1 MFAKWTVIVSVLI
14 CIKGFALGSIS
25 PEKPSDYSMYDN
37 QFYRVGDTEL
47 DDEVTDCALV
57 EHQFK
62 KGYIRLREYLERKRG
77 CGRRGKLKNIE
88 GIEKSTED
96 DINKDNIAEIA
107 KSTTEDY
114 DYGPESY
121 KAAVK
126 QAPKPITMPQVIKTF
141 QGHKLTQVPYHYAF
155 PAKAAVPQRAS
166 HVSFQRNQPSRPTIA
181 DYENHSQ
188 DLALSFKSNP
198 QYTTLAS
205 NSLEKGNYG
214 SPTAQAYLASSFSHN
229 NVDQYSRL
237 ASNSDNL
244 NVQTPQHDLLQTF
257 YPDTLHERSHTVAN
271 VAVGN
276 PLFVKSLDAKTQAPL
291 SAQNAATNK
300 VSPLLENAIKNFEKN
315 SFSKPA
321 NVSGYNRNQ
330 VKLQIFNKTATKPV
344 NSGEKNNENENIDDA
359 HADMRDPDTDAA
371 DDNSKSIDQEPP
383 SEPGIDDE
391 PAGQTMNEPNK
402 SSTDGRPHNLKNP
415 TQQAFISKGNPMFV
429 KEPQDTSNQYQT
441 APASDTVNLP
451 QPSINFDILKNR
463 IMHSTN
469 TTFLRRMLTLIRK
482 ITHHKDFQKL
492 QGPARSFVA
501 QADTAVQTLKNTFS
515 EKSSTSPTN
524 AGTGNQLNGNDFE
537 VTKKSTAET
546 PGAAYNSRIM
556 MSPYANAYAQRKKSA
571 VQIPSTAYNRRIT
584 MSSGNQHADNLYG
597 NVYAQRKK
605 FAVQRPITAY
615 RSRIA
620 MAQGSLGN
628 GNIYDY
634 AQRKKTAV
642 QALNR
647 ALYSNRMAI
656 SSVNPGTVNQFYGND
671 YSLSK
676 KFEIARNPY
685 YANYYQLRQP
695 YYRNIASMRYGLYNG
710 NTP

>member
-1 MFAKWTVIVSVLI
+1 MFSKWTVIVSVLI

-77 CGRRGKLKNIE
+77 CGRRGKLTNIE

-155 PAKAAVPQRAS
+155 PAKAAVPQPVS

-214 SPTAQAYLASSFSHN
+214 SPTAQSYLASSFQ
-229 NVDQYSRL
+229 D
-237 ASNSDNL
+237 
-244 NVQTPQHDLLQTF
+244 
-257 YPDTLHERSHTVAN
+257 
-271 VAVGN
+271 
-276 PLFVKSLDAKTQAPL
+276 
-291 SAQNAATNK
+291 
-300 VSPLLENAIKNFEKN
+300 
-315 SFSKPA
+315 
-321 NVSGYNRNQ
+321 
-330 VKLQIFNKTATKPV
+330 KLQSFNKTATKPV

-391 PAGQTMNEPNK
+391 PAGQTMNERNK
-402 SSTDGRPHNLKNP
+402 SLTGRRPQNLKNP

-515 EKSSTSPTN
+515 KKSSTSPTN

-620 MAQGSLGN
+620 MAQGSLRN

>member
-1 MFAKWTVIVSVLI
+1 M
-14 CIKGFALGSIS
+14 
-25 PEKPSDYSMYDN
+25 
-37 QFYRVGDTEL
+37 
-47 DDEVTDCALV
+47 
-57 EHQFK
+57 
-62 KGYIRLREYLERKRG
+62 
-77 CGRRGKLKNIE
+77 
-88 GIEKSTED
+88 
-96 DINKDNIAEIA
+96 
-107 KSTTEDY
+107 
-114 DYGPESY
+114 
-121 KAAVK
+121 
-126 QAPKPITMPQVIKTF
+126 
-141 QGHKLTQVPYHYAF
+141 
-155 PAKAAVPQRAS
+155 
-166 HVSFQRNQPSRPTIA
+166 
-181 DYENHSQ
+181 
-188 DLALSFKSNP
+188 
-198 QYTTLAS
+198 
-205 NSLEKGNYG
+205 
-214 SPTAQAYLASSFSHN
+214 
-229 NVDQYSRL
+229 
-237 ASNSDNL
+237 
-244 NVQTPQHDLLQTF
+244 QTPQHDLLQTF

-276 PLFVKSLDAKTQAPL
+276 PLFIKSLEAKTQAPL
-291 SAQNAATNK
+291 SAQNTATNK
-300 VSPLLENAIKNFEKN
+300 VSPLLENAIKNFEKG
-315 SFSKPA
+315 SFRTPA
-321 NVSGYNRNQ
+321 NVSGYNGNQ

-344 NSGEKNNENENIDDA
+344 NSGEKNNQNENSDDA
-359 HADMRDPDTDAA
+359 HEDMRDPDTDAA

-391 PAGQTMNEPNK
+391 PAGQTMNEQNK
-402 SSTDGRPHNLKNP
+402 SSTNLRPHNLKDP
-415 TQQAFISKGNPMFV
+415 TQQAFVAKGNPMFV
-429 KEPQDTSNQYQT
+429 KEPQDTSNQYQA

-451 QPSINFDILKNR
+451 QPSINFDILKNK

-501 QADTAVQTLKNTFS
+501 QAGSAVQTLNNALSK
-515 EKSSTSPTN
+515 KSSTN
-524 AGTGNQLNGNDFE
+524 AGTGNQFIGNDFE
-537 VTKKSTAET
+537 VTKKSTGQT
-546 PGAAYNSRIM
+546 PGAAYNSRM
-556 MSPYANAYAQRKKSA
+556 MLSPYTNAYAQRKKSA
-571 VQIPSTAYNRRIT
+571 AQMPSTAYNRRIPV
-584 MSSGNQHADNLYG
+584 SSGNQHTDNLYG
-597 NVYAQRKK
+597 NMYAQRKK
-605 FAVQRPITAY
+605 SAVQRPITAY

-656 SSVNPGTVNQFYGND
+656 SSMNPGTVNQFYGND